1 MQSIQIQRQR
11 QFNMPA
17 LMPRDVLFDTAL
29 LRYCFDAVLAVGV
42 TGNWQQF
49 VPFGHAVVFLDDVS
63 GNVQQPDIRF
73 DACFLAVRVDPQMPV
88 ERGAQVGFRQVR
100 HIRPAQT
107 RKGAEDE
114 QIADQLVAFLF
125 ECAVDQEC
133 DFLLGQKTPFGLLL
147 RDAVREERVALQQ
160 TVIDGHIDYFPE
172 RHHIRPDRVVA
183 VILLGFEEQ
192 LEVGDER
199 GGKLAQGDVA
209 DLVTLFDELREVF
222 VHGAVFPIAAR
233 AFELAHLLLVI
244 LVVLTEYRQQRFVVH
259 TQTEISIADFLG
271 GYIIIPVGD
280 LLVGLIDTHADFIQ
294 HAVRFLR
301 GDAAAGD
308 TA

>member
-1 MQSIQIQRQR
+1 
-11 QFNMPA
+11 
-17 LMPRDVLFDTAL
+17 MPRDVLFDTAL

-183 VILLGFEEQ
+183 VVLLGFEEQ

-209 DLVTLFDELREVF
+209 DLVTLFDELREVL
-222 VHGAVFPIAAR
+222 VHGAVFPIATQ
-233 AFELAHLLLVI
+233 AFEFADLLLVI
-244 LVVLTEYRQQRFVVH
+244 LVVLTEYRQQCFVVH
-259 TQTEISIADFLG
+259 TQTEISVAHFLG
-271 GYIIIPVGD
+271 GDIVVAVGD
-280 LLVGLIDTHADFIQ
+280 LLIGLVDTHADFIQ
-294 HAVRFLR
+294 HAVGFLC

>member
-1 MQSIQIQRQR
+1 MAAHVPRYVFRYHLDTVFAIDVARHRQQLVIIGNSVVFFDDMLGNIQQAYIAFRSR
-11 QFNMPA
+11 F
-17 LMPRDVLFDTAL
+17 
-29 LRYCFDAVLAVGV
+29 LAVG
-42 TGNWQQF
+42 
-49 VPFGHAVVFLDDVS
+49 L
-63 GNVQQPDIRF
+63 
-73 DACFLAVRVDPQMPV
+73 DPQMTV
-88 ERGAQVGFRQVR
+88 KRGLQVLFRKVR

-183 VILLGFEEQ
+183 VILFYPQEQ
-192 LEVGDER
+192 LEVRDKCRSKLFER
-199 GGKLAQGDVA
+199 DVA
-209 DLVTLFDELREVF
+209 DLIPLFDELREVF

-233 AFELAHLLLVI
+233 AFELAHLLPVI
-244 LVVLTEYRQQRFVVH
+244 LVVLTEYRQ
-259 TQTEISIADFLG
+259 
-271 GYIIIPVGD
+271 
-280 LLVGLIDTHADFIQ
+280 
-294 HAVRFLR
+294 
-301 GDAAAGD
+301 
-308 TA
+308 

>member
-147 RDAVREERVALQQ
+147 RDAVREERVARQQ
-160 TVIDGHIDYFPE
+160 AVIDGHEDNLSE
-172 RHHIRPDRVVA
+172 WHHIRPDRVVA
-183 VILLGFEEQ
+183 VILFYPQEQ
-192 LEVGDER
+192 LEVRDKCRSKLFER
-199 GGKLAQGDVA
+199 DVA
-209 DLVTLFDELREVF
+209 DLIPLFDELREVF
-222 VHGAVFPIAAR
+222 VHGAVFPIAAQ

-244 LVVLTEYRQQRFVVH
+244 LVVLTEYRQ
-259 TQTEISIADFLG
+259 
-271 GYIIIPVGD
+271 
-280 LLVGLIDTHADFIQ
+280 
-294 HAVRFLR
+294 
-301 GDAAAGD
+301 
-308 TA
+308 

>member
-1 MQSIQIQRQR
+1 
-11 QFNMPA
+11 MPA

-49 VPFGHAVVFLDDVS
+49 VPFGHASYFSMMCLATSNNRIFVS
-63 GNVQQPDIRF
+63 T
-73 DACFLAVRVDPQMPV
+73 ACFLAVRVDPQMPV

-147 RDAVREERVALQQ
+147 RDAVREERVA
-160 TVIDGHIDYFPE
+160 
-172 RHHIRPDRVVA
+172 
-183 VILLGFEEQ
+183 
-192 LEVGDER
+192 
-199 GGKLAQGDVA
+199 
-209 DLVTLFDELREVF
+209 
-222 VHGAVFPIAAR
+222 
-233 AFELAHLLLVI
+233 
-244 LVVLTEYRQQRFVVH
+244 
-259 TQTEISIADFLG
+259 
-271 GYIIIPVGD
+271 
-280 LLVGLIDTHADFIQ
+280 
-294 HAVRFLR
+294 
-301 GDAAAGD
+301 
-308 TA
+308 TATNRY

>member
-1 MQSIQIQRQR
+1 
-11 QFNMPA
+11 MPA

-147 RDAVREERVALQQ
+147 RDAVREER
-160 TVIDGHIDYFPE
+160 
-172 RHHIRPDRVVA
+172 DRKSVV
-183 VILLGFEEQ
+183 
-192 LEVGDER
+192 
-199 GGKLAQGDVA
+199 
-209 DLVTLFDELREVF
+209 
-222 VHGAVFPIAAR
+222 
-233 AFELAHLLLVI
+233 
-244 LVVLTEYRQQRFVVH
+244 
-259 TQTEISIADFLG
+259 
-271 GYIIIPVGD
+271 
-280 LLVGLIDTHADFIQ
+280 
-294 HAVRFLR
+294 
-301 GDAAAGD
+301 
-308 TA
+308 

>member
-1 MQSIQIQRQR
+1 
-11 QFNMPA
+11 MPA

-125 ECAVDQEC
+125 ECAVIRSVISSWVRKPRLVSSFVMLYAKNGSRC
-133 DFLLGQKTPFGLLL
+133 NKPLL
-147 RDAVREERVALQQ
+147 
-160 TVIDGHIDYFPE
+160 
-172 RHHIRPDRVVA
+172 
-183 VILLGFEEQ
+183 
-192 LEVGDER
+192 
-199 GGKLAQGDVA
+199 
-209 DLVTLFDELREVF
+209 
-222 VHGAVFPIAAR
+222 
-233 AFELAHLLLVI
+233 
-244 LVVLTEYRQQRFVVH
+244 
-259 TQTEISIADFLG
+259 
-271 GYIIIPVGD
+271 
-280 LLVGLIDTHADFIQ
+280 
-294 HAVRFLR
+294 
-301 GDAAAGD
+301 
-308 TA
+308 TAI